1 MRITK
6 YSLKQIIKEELK
18 KINSENIEEVDA
30 IQTPAPQADVTM
42 DKNPAVQALR
52 VVKDKFGGSK
62 EQIKQE
68 LIDQG
73 LRAEVAEIIANNYNV
88 FKDNIEKATSSQI
101 APETKRPRPFG
112 GVKK

>member
-1 MRITK
+1 MKITK
-6 YSLKQIIKEELK
+6 ESLKQIIKEE
-18 KINSENIEEVDA
+18 INKLQEENLEEMDA

-73 LRAEVAEIIANNYNV
+73 LRPEVAEIIANNYNV
-88 FKDNIEKATSSQI
+88 FKDNINKATSSQT
-101 APETKRPRPFG
+101 APDTKRPRPFG
-112 GVKK
+112 GAKK